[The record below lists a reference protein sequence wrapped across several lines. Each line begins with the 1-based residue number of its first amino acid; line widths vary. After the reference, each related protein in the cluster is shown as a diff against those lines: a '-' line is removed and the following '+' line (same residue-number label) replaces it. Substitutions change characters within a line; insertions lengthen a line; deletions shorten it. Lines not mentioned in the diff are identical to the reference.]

1 MFKAQVLG
9 RLGRDAAVYET
20 ANGGKFIAFT
30 LAVNTR
36 NLGKEATYWIDVRSF
51 NPNHLNLC
59 KYLTKGKLLQVG
71 GNYNCGTVTDKS
83 GVVRITHSILAD
95 YLDFINLGSGS
106 NNSNKGESTNQV
118 TESDVTTTVPP
129 STSEEPEIVMNTPTP
144 VVSEES
150 IPVTVNSGVSESDDL
165 PF

>member
-9 RLGRDAAVYET
+9 RLGRDAAIYET

-36 NLGKEATYWIDVRSF
+36 NLGKDTTYWIDVRSF
-51 NPNHLNLC
+51 NSSHLNLC
-59 KYLTKGKLLQVG
+59 KYLTKGKVLQVG
-71 GNYNCGTVTDKS
+71 GNYNCGTVTDKA
-83 GVVRITHSILAD
+83 GTVRITHSILAD
-95 YLDFINLGSGS
+95 YVDFINLGSGS
-106 NNSNKGESTNQV
+106 NGNSRSENVAQV
-118 TESDVTTTVPP
+118 AEDVATVPP

-144 VVSEES
+144 TVSEEAV
-150 IPVTVNSGVSESDDL
+150 PVMVGASTTTSDDL